1 MSMLEWGAIGALA
14 LIYGG
19 SGLAELPMWRKT
31 VDQFVQWGYPRWFAI
46 FNPALKLVAGV
57 MVLFTQTRPIGV
69 ALCVLVGLAALATV
83 LRFRTRSMYPA
94 VIPVVLL
101 TLASAAVLLLP
112 SFAGG

>member
-1 MSMLEWGAIGALA
+1 MSMLQWGAIGALA

-57 MVLFTQTRPIGV
+57 LVLFAQTRLVGV

-112 SFAGG
+112 SFGGG

>member
-1 MSMLEWGAIGALA
+1 MSMLQWGAIGALV

-31 VDQFVQWGYPRWFAI
+31 VEQFVQWGYPRWFAI
-46 FNPALKLVAGV
+46 FNPALKLMAGV
-57 MVLFTQTRPIGV
+57 MVLFTQTRLIGV
-69 ALCVLVGLAALATV
+69 ALCVLVGLAALGTV
-83 LRFRTRSMYPA
+83 THFRTRSMYPA

-101 TLASAAVLLLP
+101 TLASAAVLVLP